1 MNLLST
7 FKSLTGLRNIAM
19 TVTVVGLAANAI
31 SGLVDQEI
39 QKREL
44 KAKVN
49 EAVKEAL
56 SEK

>member
-7 FKSLTGLRNIAM
+7 FNLTGLRVIAM
-19 TVTVVGLAANAI
+19 TATVVGLAATAI
-31 SGLVDQEI
+31 SGLVDPEI

-44 KAKVN
+44 EEKVN